1 MGINT
6 YQIATEGNIESNS
19 NYKGYLDSTTGNTK
33 CITAN
38 RLLKGLLSTSNTPT
52 YNTSNTNGFATTY
65 QLKHYGYSATTT
77 VNLQKGSTVGSLTS
91 TLISTNATYYS
102 GYPFSTGTG
111 VLAINSNYTTTI
123 NATITVTCVSS
134 TLATSDDG
142 VSTASLDF
150 DNPTDDTESN
160 TNGQEPTLAGNM
172 SRDGICSNPAMGVTG
187 CPCNLTISNSSTCP
201 TDGTICLT
209 DGVCSSV
216 DIMYSTSVGLALQIY
231 TGTVDGEEKYTTLVS
246 NSSSFSLTLGSNK
259 SASITLTIPTH
270 KGFNISGTPTSA
282 FKFRVQGTF
291 TGVGTVGSAYITA
304 KITAIIPQ
312 IYFTVYN
319 PGPRCIP
326 YNYLSTVYSLY

>member
-38 RLLKGLLSTSNTPT
+38 RLLKGLLLTSNTPT

-172 SRDGICSNPAMGVTG
+172 SRAFCSNPGAGDDGCTCHTGVTANIS
-187 CPCNLTISNSSTCP
+187 CPSN
-201 TDGTICLT
+201 CLT
-209 DGVCSSV
+209 DGVCLSV
-216 DIMYSTSVGLALQIY
+216 DHIYSTSVGLALQIY
-231 TGTVDGEEKYTTLVS
+231 TGTVDGEDKYTTLVS
-246 NSSSFSLTLGSNK
+246 NSSPFSLTTGSNK
-259 SASITLTIPTH
+259 SASITLSIPSS
-270 KGFNISGTPTSA
+270 KGFNISGTPTTA

-304 KITAIIPQ
+304 KITAIIPR

-326 YNYLSTVYSLY
+326 YSYLSTVYSLY